1 MTIFAA
7 LAALALASSAV
18 AREEGNSRSVA
29 GSRVAGNGSTGHRDM
44 RDGAGG
50 RVRIH
55 PRTLTLSHV
64 YLARRDTSEVR
75 IQRGRR
81 RRRAAVLDEGG
92 LRRQQTA
99 LRANILQLG
108 NVENRDTVFPWDQ
121 KPNYD
126 LPGECLPCASRNK
139 LRGTDN
145 LAFSAVGDLAVT
157 MTCIAFMYG
166 KSVRSSY
173 EIKQIDHMSFH
184 PLKTHF
190 SFLKT
195 RFFFKYR
202 DNERSG
208 GANLAEGRRASGR
221 RRSRP

>member
-1 MTIFAA
+1 MRSFPFTPFLTIFAA

-55 PRTLTLSHV
+55 SRTLTLSHV

-126 LPGECLPCASRNK
+126 LPGVCLPCASRNK
-139 LRGTDN
+139 LTLEENFRGASRW
-145 LAFSAVGDLAVT
+145 LAYFSTVKQFHLRGAP
-157 MTCIAFMYG
+157 
-166 KSVRSSY
+166 SSSSPALL
-173 EIKQIDHMSFH
+173 MRWF
-184 PLKTHF
+184 T
-190 SFLKT
+190 
-195 RFFFKYR
+195 
-202 DNERSG
+202 
-208 GANLAEGRRASGR
+208 
-221 RRSRP
+221 RRSKLPRPGDPRFQPVASRCVSACSARW